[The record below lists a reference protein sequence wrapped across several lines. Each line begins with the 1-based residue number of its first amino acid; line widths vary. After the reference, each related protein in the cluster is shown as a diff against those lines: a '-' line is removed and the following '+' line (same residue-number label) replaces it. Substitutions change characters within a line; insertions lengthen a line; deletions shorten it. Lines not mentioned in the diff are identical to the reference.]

1 MSDSHADSFCLIHM
15 RYGETAGSDEDISK
29 PVTQNASRPDI
40 DYGTGGIRFYQFPDS
55 RYRFSRRSAILF
67 TTSSSSN
74 LSTHP
79 IANPAVSPI
88 EPATTHW
95 MTA

>member
-1 MSDSHADSFCLIHM
+1 M
-15 RYGETAGSDEDISK
+15 RIPPVGFRYDTAKQQAAMEPLGTIDK

-40 DYGTGGIRFYQFPDS
+40 DYGTGSIRFYWLFDA

-74 LSTHP
+74 PSTHP
-79 IANPAVSPI
+79 TANPAASPI

-95 MTA
+95 TTA